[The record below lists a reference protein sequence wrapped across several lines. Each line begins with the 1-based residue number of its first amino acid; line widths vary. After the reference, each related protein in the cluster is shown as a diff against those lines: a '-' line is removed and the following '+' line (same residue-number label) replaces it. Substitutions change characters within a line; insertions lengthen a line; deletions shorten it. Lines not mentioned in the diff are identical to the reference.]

1 MSGQYPGQFGPP
13 PGGAP
18 YGPGP
23 GQGYAPGPVPGPP
36 APGGAAGPGGVAG
49 PPPIPGR
56 FGVVVRVLCALA
68 PLVTFGLL
76 GVVPSLLL
84 AVRRRRAYDILGA
97 AVFCALLLA
106 MIVSAGVAGTLKNP
120 TADTTGQI
128 TLAVLWL
135 LPTAHFLVMDSR
147 AVWLAGPPAPQA
159 VPRTAPQ
166 VLSPYAVP
174 NVSPYGATVPGYG
187 APAQAPVPA
196 HAPAPVPG
204 PVAPTATAAPAP
216 SAPAP
221 ETAHDLR
228 ELGELLRRQARED
241 RP

>member
-23 GQGYAPGPVPGPP
+23 GQGYAPG
-36 APGGAAGPGGVAG
+36 AGAVAG
-49 PPPIPGR
+49 PAPIPGR
-56 FGVVVRVLCALA
+56 FGVVARVLCAAA

-76 GVVPSLLL
+76 GAVPSLLL

-159 VPRTAPQ
+159 ARQAAPHAAAPQ
-166 VLSPYAVP
+166 AASPYAA
-174 NVSPYGATVPGYG
+174 PYAATMPGYG
-187 APAQAPVPA
+187 APTPPPA
-196 HAPAPVPG
+196 APAALITP
-204 PVAPTATAAPAP
+204 APTAPAHPAAPAP
-216 SAPAP
+216 QAP

>member
-1 MSGQYPGQFGPP
+1 MSGHHPGQFGPP
-13 PGGAP
+13 PGGTP
-18 YGPGP
+18 YGPG
-23 GQGYAPGPVPGPP
+23 QGPLP
-36 APGGAAGPGGVAG
+36 APAPVAG
-49 PPPIPGR
+49 QAPIPGR
-56 FGVVVRVLCALA
+56 FGVLARVLCALA
-68 PLVTFGLL
+68 PLLTFGLL
-76 GVVPSLLL
+76 GAVPSLLL
-84 AVRRRRAYDILGA
+84 AVRRRRAYDIAGA

-106 MIVSAGVAGTLKNP
+106 MVVSAGVAGSLKNP

-159 VPRTAPQ
+159 VPYAVPQ
-166 VLSPYAVP
+166 AVSPYA
-174 NVSPYGATVPGYG
+174 ATVPGYG
-187 APAQAPVPA
+187 VPAPAAPGPSVAPRSVQAPSVQAPSVQ
-196 HAPAPVPG
+196 APAVQ
-204 PVAPTATAAPAP
+204 APAVQ
-216 SAPAP
+216 AP

>member
-13 PGGAP
+13 PGGTP

-23 GQGYAPGPVPGPP
+23 GQGYAPGTL
-36 APGGAAGPGGVAG
+36 PGGLSRPVSVAG
-49 PPPIPGR
+49 QAPVPGR
-56 FGVVVRVLCALA
+56 FGVVARVLCALA
-68 PLVTFGLL
+68 PLLSFGLL
-76 GVVPSLLL
+76 GAVPSLLL

-97 AVFCALLLA
+97 AVFCALLLT
-106 MIVSAGVAGTLKNP
+106 MIVSAGIAGSLKNP
-120 TADTTGQI
+120 TADTTGSI

-147 AVWLAGPPAPQA
+147 AVWLAGRPAPQA
-159 VPRTAPQ
+159 VPPGVPQ
-166 VLSPYAVP
+166 AVPPYAVP
-174 NVSPYGATVPGYG
+174 DVSPYAATVPGYG
-187 APAQAPVPA
+187 VPAPAA
-196 HAPAPVPG
+196 PG
-204 PVAPTATAAPAP
+204 PV
-216 SAPAP
+216 SPAP

>member
-36 APGGAAGPGGVAG
+36 APGGVAG
-49 PPPIPGR
+49 PAPIPGR

-187 APAQAPVPA
+187 APAQAAAPA
-196 HAPAPVPG
+196 HAPVPA
-204 PVAPTATAAPAP
+204 PVAPTATAASAP

>member
-23 GQGYAPGPVPGPP
+23 GPGYAPGTVPGGR
-36 APGGAAGPGGVAG
+36 PGGLPRPVAVAG
-49 PPPIPGR
+49 QAPVPGR
-56 FGVVVRVLCALA
+56 FGVVARVLCALA
-68 PLVTFGLL
+68 PLLTFGLL
-76 GVVPSLLL
+76 GAVPSLLL

-97 AVFCALLLA
+97 AVFCALLLT
-106 MIVSAGVAGTLKNP
+106 MIVSAGIAGTLKNP
-120 TADTTGQI
+120 AADTTGSI

-147 AVWLAGPPAPQA
+147 AVWLAGRPAPQA
-159 VPRTAPQ
+159 VPSGVPQ
-166 VLSPYAVP
+166 AVSPYAVP
-174 NVSPYGATVPGYG
+174 DVSPYAATVPGYG
-187 APAQAPVPA
+187 VPAPAAQ
-196 HAPAPVPG
+196 G
-204 PVAPTATAAPAP
+204 PVT
-216 SAPAP
+216 PAP

>member
-23 GQGYAPGPVPGPP
+23 GQGYAPDSPP
-36 APGGAAGPGGVAG
+36 APATAAGPA
-49 PPPIPGR
+49 PIPGR
-56 FGVVVRVLCALA
+56 FGVAARVLCALA
-68 PLVTFGLL
+68 PLVSFGLL
-76 GVVPSLLL
+76 GAVPSLLL

-159 VPRTAPQ
+159 AQPSAPPH
-166 VLSPYAVP
+166 VVAPYA
-174 NVSPYGATVPGYG
+174 SSYAATTPGYG
-187 APAQAPVPA
+187 APTPPPTARTIQI
-196 HAPAPVPG
+196 APASPASPAF
-204 PVAPTATAAPAP
+204 PAPTAHPTPPLPPAP
-216 SAPAP
+216 TAHPAP